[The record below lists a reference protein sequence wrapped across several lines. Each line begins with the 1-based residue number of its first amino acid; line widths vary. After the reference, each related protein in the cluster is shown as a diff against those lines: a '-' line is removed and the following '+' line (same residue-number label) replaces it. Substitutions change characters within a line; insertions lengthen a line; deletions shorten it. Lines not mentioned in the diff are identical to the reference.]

1 MSLHYN
7 YEDYEVN
14 GNITSFPNNAKLTKR
29 QRRQLRKEQQQGKNS
44 SLKIRNVQPKTKN
57 QDKVFMDFD
66 DGYNLLLH
74 GLAGTGKTFI
84 SLYLALADII
94 EGYGDQRNVTLVRS
108 VVPTRDMGYL
118 PGNQKEKSKVYE
130 APYANICSEL
140 FGRGDAYEVL
150 KGRGMIDFITTS
162 FVRGVTLSDTTVI
175 VDECQNLS
183 FHELDSIITRL
194 GENSRIIFCGDFR
207 QSDLTRDEERKGVL
221 TFMKIL
227 SKMKGF
233 ESVEFEE
240 EDIVRSKLVKEYI
253 ISKVRSGIV

>member
-29 QRRQLRKEQQQGKNS
+29 QRRQLRKEQQQAKNS

>member
-29 QRRQLRKEQQQGKNS
+29 QRRQLRKEQQQAKNS
-44 SLKIRNVQPKTKN
+44 SLKIRNIQPKTKN

>member
-14 GNITSFPNNAKLTKR
+14 GNITSLPVNGKLTKR
-29 QRRQLRKEQQQGKNS
+29 QRRQLRKEQQQAKNS
-44 SLKIRNVQPKTKN
+44 SLKIRNIQPKTKN

-162 FVRGVTLSDTTVI
+162 FVRGITLSDTTVI

-207 QSDLTRDEERKGVL
+207 QSDLIRDDERKGVL

>member
-1 MSLHYN
+1 
-7 YEDYEVN
+7 
-14 GNITSFPNNAKLTKR
+14 
-29 QRRQLRKEQQQGKNS
+29 
-44 SLKIRNVQPKTKN
+44 
-57 QDKVFMDFD
+57 MDFD

-207 QSDLTRDEERKGVL
+207 QSDLVRDDERKGVL